1 MKHKTIII
9 LFSIILART
18 PNLFP
23 QSIFTTQDEVAEFLE
38 GEWNL
43 DVVQGGFAGGT
54 YYLPSQLWFDSTVHK
69 IIFELTEID
78 STPLVCQAFI
88 EDTLYQETYVTITEN
103 PSQIIL
109 PRWQLFNLPN
119 NLETNVDFMESEGF
133 YGFSTDT
140 VTLSGYVAADGFQFG
155 LTRTSTKTIES
166 DLNINISIYPNPSSG
181 QIKIDGINENT
192 NYELYNYSGLLIQK
206 DTISDNKL
214 MIHEPGIYLLN
225 LFIKGNWISEKIYIV
240 N

>member
-1 MKHKTIII
+1 
-9 LFSIILART
+9 
-18 PNLFP
+18 
-23 QSIFTTQDEVAEFLE
+23 
-38 GEWNL
+38 L

-54 YYLPSQLWFDSTVHK
+54 YYLPTPLWYDSTVHK

-78 STPLVCQAFI
+78 SIPLLCRAFI

-109 PRWQLFNLPN
+109 PRWQLFGLPS

-133 YGFSTDT
+133 YGFSSDT
-140 VTLSGYVAADGFQFG
+140 ITLSGYVAADGFQFG

-166 DLNINISIYPNPSSG
+166 DLNINLSIYPNPSSG
-181 QIKIDGINENT
+181 HLQIDGINENT
-192 NYELYNYSGLLIQK
+192 YYELYNYRGQLISR
-206 DTISDNKL
+206 DTLSDNKL
-214 MIHEPGIYLLN
+214 MIHEPGVYILK
-225 LFIKGNWISEKIYIV
+225 LFIEGNWSSENIYIV